1 MLTEMNQVCKNKE
14 TGEIFRCRNHDCP
27 CAGTNNNSHG
37 FYYTEPFVCTPL
49 AECEEKIFF
58 RAKKEAW
65 DKLQKTCRKARLAG
79 IDRVYRFS
87 NYGILLSDARPYM
100 KKGTAEIPEPFT
112 NFDYTA
118 FDRCNVERLIISPSF
133 SGVLIE
139 DIEIEGGIP
148 ELVLSEGVKGLN
160 MRGFT
165 GWYNAKKVY
174 LPRSLIN
181 FSPENYE
188 YGGEYKCTFYV
199 YKDSEAE
206 YFVKFEGYDYKLI
219 DGDVF

>member
-1 MLTEMNQVCKNKE
+1 M
-14 TGEIFRCRNHDCP
+14 
-27 CAGTNNNSHG
+27 
-37 FYYTEPFVCTPL
+37 
-49 AECEEKIFF
+49 
-58 RAKKEAW
+58 
-65 DKLQKTCRKARLAG
+65 
-79 IDRVYRFS
+79 
-87 NYGILLSDARPYM
+87 
-100 KKGTAEIPEPFT
+100 
-112 NFDYTA
+112 
-118 FDRCNVERLIISPSF
+118 SF

-160 MRGFT
+160 MRGFI
-165 GWYNAKKVY
+165 GWYNARKVY
-174 LPRSLIN
+174 LPRSLKN

-219 DGDVF
+219 D